1 MVTQVSLLA
10 RGATRRAQL
19 SYPQRLPTLDPSSTA
34 ATVRLLRSLGALR
47 STRQQV
53 RIPASRDAITAA
65 IPCCECM
72 RWDVTYTHV
81 FLRSEKGC
89 KIRVTHVHACSDCVL
104 TRDDTD
110 RLTYASRFVRV
121 IHSSHIVSIKL
132 GTVTPLRRCG
142 LAVHERQDGPASAV
156 LPALVQVVL
165 PARLLAVLPACLPAM
180 QLCYMPSSLEQRC
193 PHPRGS
199 RSGGATRTRPC
210 GATRTRP
217 CGATR
222 TRHPFHA
229 TLAVPSA
236 RATSV
241 PRTRLNVASPASV
254 TLHSIAQIARP
265 ALGPTLVIVG
275 QTSARFTSPSP
286 AWRLMEDRSSA
297 FCAASQ
303 SALSLLPSLL
313 VAVLMTA
320 SCPEHVAAVLPANI
334 SELSR

>member
-132 GTVTPLRRCG
+132 GTVTP
-142 LAVHERQDGPASAV
+142 SAV
-156 LPALVQVVL
+156 VDWQYTNDRTVQL
-165 PARLLAVLPACLPAM
+165 QRCHPRCLRWCCPQRPLAMLPACLPVVC
-180 QLCYMPSSLEQRC
+180 Q
-193 PHPRGS
+193 
-199 RSGGATRTRPC
+199 
-210 GATRTRP
+210 
-217 CGATR
+217 
-222 TRHPFHA
+222 
-229 TLAVPSA
+229 
-236 RATSV
+236 
-241 PRTRLNVASPASV
+241 
-254 TLHSIAQIARP
+254 
-265 ALGPTLVIVG
+265 
-275 QTSARFTSPSP
+275 
-286 AWRLMEDRSSA
+286 
-297 FCAASQ
+297 
-303 SALSLLPSLL
+303 
-313 VAVLMTA
+313 
-320 SCPEHVAAVLPANI
+320 
-334 SELSR
+334 